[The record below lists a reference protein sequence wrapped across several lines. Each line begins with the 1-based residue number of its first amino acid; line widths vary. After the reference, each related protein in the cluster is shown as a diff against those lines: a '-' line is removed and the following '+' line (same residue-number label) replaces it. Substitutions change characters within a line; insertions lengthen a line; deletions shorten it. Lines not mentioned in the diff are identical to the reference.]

1 MKQGSK
7 RDIIIFLS
15 LPLSFSERE
24 GVCVLRRISEFYSNN
39 LFQLLAACYTN
50 HLSKIICQGDIFTV
64 VKTMLDLSFVRS
76 IYNKLS
82 WYVKP
87 IWICEIVYAPK
98 LFHLLIRK
106 IVCWVFHLSIG
117 EREVILYV
125 LLWSI
130 IVFLYLFIIQCILFN
145 LCG

>member
-24 GVCVLRRISEFYSNN
+24 GVCVLRRISEFYFSN

-50 HLSKIICQGDIFTV
+50 HLSKIVYQGDIFIAV
-64 VKTMLDLSFVRS
+64 RTMLDRSCVRS

-87 IWICEIVYAPK
+87 IWLCEIISAPK

-106 IVCWVFHLSIG
+106 IVCWVFHVSIG
-117 EREVILYV
+117 EREVILRV
-125 LLWSI
+125 LLWWI
-130 IVFLYLFIIQCILFN
+130 IVVL
-145 LCG
+145 